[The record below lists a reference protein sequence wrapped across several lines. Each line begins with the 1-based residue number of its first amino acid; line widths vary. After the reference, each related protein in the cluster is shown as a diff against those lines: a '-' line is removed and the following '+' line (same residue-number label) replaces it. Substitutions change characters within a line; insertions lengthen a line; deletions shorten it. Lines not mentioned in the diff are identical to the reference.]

1 MAAKASATAFALRED
16 AEGAD
21 DPVPLWERAE
31 LCDRLTNL
39 YLAEDIVRRPI
50 ALRDSYVALPDG
62 PGLGIE
68 VDEVAVARFRLR

>member
-39 YLAEDIVRRPI
+39 YLAFADDLEGQRTPGEVGEDAPER
-50 ALRDSYVALPDG
+50 LPLDRTDDPRGDG
-62 PGLGIE
+62 P
-68 VDEVAVARFRLR
+68 A

>member
-39 YLAEDIVRRPI
+39 YLAFADDLEGARTPEEDGEDVPERPSPN
-50 ALRDSYVALPDG
+50 LDG
-62 PGLGIE
+62 DPRG
-68 VDEVAVARFRLR
+68 DAPA